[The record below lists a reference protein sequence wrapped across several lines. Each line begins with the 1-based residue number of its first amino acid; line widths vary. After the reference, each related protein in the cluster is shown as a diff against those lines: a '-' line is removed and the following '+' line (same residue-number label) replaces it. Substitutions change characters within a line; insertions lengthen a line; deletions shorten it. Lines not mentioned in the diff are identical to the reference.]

1 MERLEKYYN
10 QIKNSPVFYGMND
23 EELRGLLECFNARI
37 RRYEK
42 DEMIIRQG
50 DMIANIYLI
59 LDGEVNIEKDS
70 YWGRRI
76 IISRL
81 SRNDNL
87 ALSFVG
93 SKDVESSVD
102 AIAIK
107 DTLVLVLSYEKCT
120 SMCQNAC
127 TRHKVLINNLFQI
140 LSKENIELIQKIENV
155 SQKTIRDK
163 LLTYLSNEAQ
173 KRHSNSFDI
182 HFNRQ
187 DLADYLNVDRSAMS
201 FELSKLQKEGL
212 IAVSYTHLTLP
223 TICSV

>member
-1 MERLEKYYN
+1 MEKLEKYYN
-10 QIKNSPVFYGMND
+10 QIKNSPVFLGMSDD
-23 EELRGLLECFNARI
+23 ELKGLLECFGARI
-37 RRYEK
+37 RKFEK
-42 DEMIIRQG
+42 EEMIIRQG
-50 DMIANIYLI
+50 DVISNIYLI

-81 SRNDNL
+81 GKNDNL

-102 AIAIK
+102 AITVK
-107 DTLVLVLSYEKCT
+107 DTTVLVLRYEKCT

-127 TRHKVLINNLFQI
+127 TRHKVLINNLFRI

-173 KRHSNSFDI
+173 RQHANSFDI

-212 IAVSYTHLTLP
+212 IEYNKNHFELL
-223 TICSV
+223 